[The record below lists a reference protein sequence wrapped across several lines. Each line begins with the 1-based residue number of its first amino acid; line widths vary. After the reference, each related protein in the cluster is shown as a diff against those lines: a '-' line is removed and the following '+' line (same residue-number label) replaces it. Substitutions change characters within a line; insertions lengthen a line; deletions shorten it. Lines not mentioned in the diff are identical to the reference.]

1 MKHLCCLLLL
11 ALSCASVVAA
21 PRVSVT
27 TDTNGVL
34 VAPIGFFQANS
45 QYIQEMIDTAV
56 GLASTNAVWPKAGQ
70 GTTAETNGYTVTIN
84 ADVTLQVATNI
95 AKAAAEVATNGLGT
109 AAQVTAASNVVH
121 SALIASNAL
130 LQAQIA
136 ASTNNAATIGLIN
149 TASNQLS
156 AALVATNSLL
166 LSQIFATTN
175 GMATKEAITNSI
187 LALTDS
193 PTNFILNT
201 AGYPTNSGAYVTNG
215 GTANV
220 TSTNTTHLGNAP
232 ASAFSQRT
240 NDSWG
245 VVRISYQSGAFT
257 NFFPANDSDL
267 ARGAALSNAVVAAGE
282 NARIA
287 IGKGTYE
294 LNWNLIMKQGQSL
307 VGAGKY
313 ETIIKSTNGWDTD
326 TSLANAN
333 ALPQLI
339 VPADNCFIGHLTGDS
354 RPAPSN
360 LFSMAIGWCI
370 TNTAGTNVKVQ
381 NCAFYG
387 ESDVLYLSTSNK
399 FEIALEDCLLDA
411 SWDISVGGGSTVPG
425 STTAASRATLRRCQA
440 YISRTN
446 SLTGANPLR
455 AFQSFNVD
463 YVLED
468 CVIVIDAI
476 SGQVDTAL
484 HLWDNDTRQGS
495 FTVRNTILHVE
506 GSSGL
511 ELRNGMSPFNVP
523 GDGRFMT
530 LQNVNRLDGRIRGY
544 STGYAMLVG
553 PYGTNF
559 CQTTRLRTSTLLGNN
574 LTNTLAG
581 VTVVG
586 HGTGALTI
594 SDAGFLTIPGGAI
607 TNGNTVWFDRT
618 NTPPPSTTHKVWLAT
633 DTNAPTTIFVGNNG
647 AWTAK

>member
-136 ASTNNAATIGLIN
+136 ASTNSAATIGLIN

-220 TSTNTTHLGNAP
+220 TATNATALNGKSEDELNVASAQTANTATNAINAGKLGDVPASEYALKNAPELTSPVLLGEVVSTNLLEKM
-232 ASAFSQRT
+232 T
-240 NDSWG
+240 N
-245 VVRISYQSGAFT
+245 
-257 NFFPANDSDL
+257 
-267 ARGAALSNAVVAAGE
+267 AALDA
-282 NARIA
+282 IA
-287 IGKGTYE
+287 
-294 LNWNLIMKQGQSL
+294 MSPS
-307 VGAGKY
+307 VFA
-313 ETIIKSTNGWDTD
+313 TD
-326 TSLANAN
+326 TSTGLVLNVTKT
-333 ALPQLI
+333 LI
-339 VPADNCFIGHLTGDS
+339 VPTNIQTSGLVLDGVTKTNWGLEQVQMQFINVGPDVAMETLNTNNQAYLKPALSDSADKATNYANYTYFIPTDLDPSFNPIIQIIGSKTG
-354 RPAPSN
+354 
-360 LFSMAIGWCI
+360 
-370 TNTAGTNVKVQ
+370 TAGNAVLSLQFAQATTFPGSF
-381 NCAFYG
+381 AG
-387 ESDVLYLSTSNK
+387 EVLSTNAFSGAGTRAAAH
-399 FEIALEDCLLDA
+399 EIPTPWTLA
-411 SWDISVGGGSTVPG
+411 SGIVTIQIARDGDDN
-425 STTAASRATLRRCQA
+425 ADTL
-440 YISRTN
+440 
-446 SLTGANPLR
+446 
-455 AFQSFNVD
+455 V
-463 YVLED
+463 
-468 CVIVIDAI
+468 
-476 SGQVDTAL
+476 
-484 HLWDNDTRQGS
+484 
-495 FTVRNTILHVE
+495 
-506 GSSGL
+506 
-511 ELRNGMSPFNVP
+511 
-523 GDGRFMT
+523 
-530 LQNVNRLDGRIRGY
+530 
-544 STGYAMLVG
+544 
-553 PYGTNF
+553 
-559 CQTTRLRTSTLLGNN
+559 NN
-574 LTNTLAG
+574 LNLQA
-581 VTVVG
+581 VY
-586 HGTGALTI
+586 L
-594 SDAGFLTIPGGAI
+594 LY
-607 TNGNTVWFDRT
+607 RRR
-618 NTPPPSTTHKVWLAT
+618 
-633 DTNAPTTIFVGNNG
+633 
-647 AWTAK
+647 